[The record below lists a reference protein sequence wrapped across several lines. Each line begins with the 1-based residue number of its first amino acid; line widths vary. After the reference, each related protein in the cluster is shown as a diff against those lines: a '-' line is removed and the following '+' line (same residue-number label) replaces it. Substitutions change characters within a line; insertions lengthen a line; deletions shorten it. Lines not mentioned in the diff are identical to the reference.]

1 MKQVV
6 IPNSKLAYTKE
17 QVANL
22 SENDLD
28 KLQGGGNEEAAKT
41 ASSTN
46 NDFTCCWCT
55 STVTQPDEQV

>member
-6 IPNSKLAYTKE
+6 IDNPKLAYTKE

-28 KLQGGGNEEAAKT
+28 KVQGGNEAART

-46 NDFTCCWCT
+46 NDITCCWCT
-55 STVTQPDEQV
+55 SEVTQPKSDE